1 MLYKFSFRCGEYVV
15 AETMCYSDTMGYIFH
30 GVVAAGGGIHM
41 SGAEMALRPSW
52 ELASVHPVQK
62 GADYKQLYMS
72 L

>member
-15 AETMCYSDTMGYIFH
+15 AEAMEYEAPMGYIFH
-30 GVVAAGGGIHM
+30 GVTAAGGGIHM
-41 SGAEMALRPSW
+41 SGEEMALRPSW